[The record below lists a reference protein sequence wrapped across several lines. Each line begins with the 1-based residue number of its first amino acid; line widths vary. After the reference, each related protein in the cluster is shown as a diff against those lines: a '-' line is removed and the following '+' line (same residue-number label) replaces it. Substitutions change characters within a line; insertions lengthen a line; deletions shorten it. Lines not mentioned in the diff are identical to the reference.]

1 MKDFKVMIE
10 DDYVLGIEI
19 IYHGPNPGEEFSA
32 GKNMGMTNLSLR
44 WKTFTFEEGEFI
56 TSLSIRSSEFV
67 SRIEFLTNKSRQFN
81 AGGNDGQ
88 LKDIIK
94 SDSSSKTL
102 SRVVALAGAHGA
114 SYLCNLKAYYLTV
127 RNTQPLPVNSV
138 PLVMDPPRVANALN
152 ELDFS
157 YELDGSGHNESEEL
171 YYDEEDDFLD
181 RPRQVRPPRLRNT

>member
-19 IYHGPNPGEEFSA
+19 IYYGPNPGEEFSA
-32 GKNMGMTNLSLR
+32 GKNMGVTDLSLR
-44 WKTFTFEEGEFI
+44 WKTFTFVEGEFI